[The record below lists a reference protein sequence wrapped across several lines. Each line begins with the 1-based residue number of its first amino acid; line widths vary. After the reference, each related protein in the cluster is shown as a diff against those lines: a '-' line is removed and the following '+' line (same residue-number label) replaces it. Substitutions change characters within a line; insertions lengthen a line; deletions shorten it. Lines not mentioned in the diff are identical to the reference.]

1 MPLDC
6 VGGLAKRGEDRR
18 GAVDRQKAP
27 QGQGAIVME
36 SVQQF
41 IECRIA
47 LSSLPTALSP
57 LNDPEGLKMLLADLL
72 KRTEMGTKKYGTPLR
87 VNNDRNALLDLYQ
100 EIQDAIM
107 YAMQCRMEGLEDGAT
122 YYDLLVL
129 IGSQIAMKLDK
140 QAQR

>member
-6 VGGLAKRGEDRR
+6 VGGLAKRGNDRR
-18 GAVDRQKAP
+18 GAVDRQTAP
-27 QGQGAIVME
+27 EGQGEVVMDT
-36 SVQQF
+36 VKQF
-41 IECRIA
+41 MECRIA
-47 LSSLPTALSP
+47 LSALPTALP
-57 LNDPEGLKMLLADLL
+57 PMTDPQGLKMLLEDLL

-87 VNNDRNALLDLYQ
+87 VNNGRNGLLDLYQ

-107 YAMQCRMEGLEDGAT
+107 YSMQCRMEGLEDGAT